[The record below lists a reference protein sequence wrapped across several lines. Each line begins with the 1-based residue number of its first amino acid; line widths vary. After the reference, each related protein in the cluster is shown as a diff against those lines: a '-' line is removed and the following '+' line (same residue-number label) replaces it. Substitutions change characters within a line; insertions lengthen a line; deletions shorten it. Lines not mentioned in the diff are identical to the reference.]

1 MIPWL
6 LGLLPVQIYALEN
19 LVQSTG
25 LASRPWGWMEASSLP
40 EPKRELGHDGPS
52 PWGGPWLFPQ
62 WELAP
67 MKKKMSVCLCL
78 LYSLCCVA
86 LDNR

>member
-67 MKKKMSVCLCL
+67 MKKKMNVCLCL